1 MVDESALGED
11 GEPLQHL
18 DIAKYKVG
26 EVEALRFDGQTLWAD
41 LWTASQTNPAVYQ
54 LDTQS
59 QKVSADIRPWLDGSG
74 NKYPLRLKHV
84 AIVNHPVIGGQGP
97 FVRQLSS
104 IPIGEKQMAKARQL
118 AAEDVPAEG
127 EGGDEGNMFTFKE
140 VTEALAAAGFTVP
153 KEVTTKDGLKGWLMG
168 AAGGG
173 TEEETADEMPV
184 DMASQIGAD
193 PTGANPVQMASALRT
208 MFRQLSSV
216 QAQAR
221 ATAKDNFTAAL
232 ESHVA
237 RGAIT
242 PANRDEMVKAFEP
255 TGYQLSSIGYLGL
268 IPDGAAGNAFVKKT
282 PHAKQLASGS
292 PQAIPGN
299 NDGRPTDEECRATAE
314 RLQKRQ
320 YASK

>member
-1 MVDESALGED
+1 M
-11 GEPLQHL
+11 
-18 DIAKYKVG
+18 K
-26 EVEALRFDGQTLWAD
+26 
-41 LWTASQTNPAVYQ
+41 
-54 LDTQS
+54 
-59 QKVSADIRPWLDGSG
+59 
-74 NKYPLRLKHV
+74 
-84 AIVNHPVIGGQGP
+84 
-97 FVRQLSS
+97 
-104 IPIGEKQMAKARQL
+104 RQL
-118 AAEDVPAEG
+118 AAEDVPADG
-127 EGGDEGNMFTFKE
+127 EDSNSFTFKE
-140 VTEALAAAGFTVP
+140 VTDMLGKAGLAVP
-153 KEVTTKDGLKGWLMG
+153 GEVSTKDALMGWLLGATGSGGESEEPPEPTDMG
-168 AAGGG
+168 A
-173 TEEETADEMPV
+173 
-184 DMASQIGAD
+184 DMASQIAANPVGAS
-193 PTGANPVQMASALRT
+193 PVQMASALRT

-216 QAQAR
+216 QTQAR
-221 ATAKDNFTAAL
+221 ATAKENFTAAL

-314 RLQKRQ
+314 RLKKRQ